1 MFVCMSEKSG
11 KSVTDQLAKE
21 AWIGDAVLCLYAR
34 EKILRESGQLDGA
47 KCVRMT
53 SNQFLSAVGEPT
65 KVEAAIGRVYE
76 QQGLAAAFAWIE
88 EKLMPVFGR
97 QEENR
102 EKKLPGR
109 KRPMPMKD

>member
-1 MFVCMSEKSG
+1 MREKSG
-11 KSVTDQLAKE
+11 KETADRLVRE

-34 EKILRESGQLDGA
+34 EKILREEGKLNGE

-88 EKLMPVFGR
+88 EKLTPVFAR

-102 EKKLPGR
+102 EKKLSGR
-109 KRPMPMKD
+109 RLTAPVKN